1 MGPYGKIYSHKINK
15 ALTGFYVNIRSSDLK
30 RMFFFFPRSSRIL
43 FNEYL
48 SSYHMKFIKIENVE
62 ETNTR
67 TRHSFLRRISKREG
81 RVTSIQIPL
90 KQHRWHRLSVKNSR
104 EFKEDGKGGL
114 QVWPSRSLHDSI
126 SLWF

>member
-1 MGPYGKIYSHKINK
+1 
-15 ALTGFYVNIRSSDLK
+15 
-30 RMFFFFPRSSRIL
+30 
-43 FNEYL
+43 
-48 SSYHMKFIKIENVE
+48 MKFIKLENVE

-67 TRHSFLRRISKREG
+67 TRRSFLRRISKREG

-114 QVWPSRSLHDSI
+114 QVWPSRNLHDREDNLHGIGLLIKLLRRTKKKKNPTDEATTWIKAGGGKS
-126 SLWF
+126 